1 MPVRANREA
10 FDLLKDRSFPGYL
23 PERVVRMPVAVAK
36 DLPASPLYLDSVSI
50 RTYLGDEEIYETVSQ
65 TLREMNSTS
74 VVKGPKAGFDLDI
87 DGDHPHM
94 GSVCGGVLSRSA
106 AGIKWFTGVDKNP
119 SRNLPRVPA
128 TILVCDAE
136 TGMLEGGLN
145 GTQRTAER
153 TAAMAVPAA
162 SACCRRPKKKAAVVG
177 AGAIGSAL
185 VRFLAATQQVEHI
198 AVASLRES
206 SARQVC
212 DTVATALRRD
222 LTLTATADLSR
233 AVRDA
238 DVVFTSTGV
247 SRDTDVVRA
256 EWLKNDA
263 VVCTLGTRREVDL
276 KLLSDAWIVIHDADG
291 IRPRRNDFREG
302 GAGWNRIVGGIGSVM
317 SGRLPLP
324 PEDKKIN
331 LVLIGTGVLDL
342 ALGARAIVNAR
353 RKGLGI
359 QLERQ

>member
-1 MPVRANREA
+1 MAVFRGCENACASEREA
-10 FDLLKDRSFPGYL
+10 FDLLKDRSIPGYL

-36 DLPASPLYLDSVSI
+36 DLSASPLYLDSVSI
-50 RTYLGDEEIYETVSQ
+50 RACLANEEIYETVSQ
-65 TLREMNSTS
+65 MLREMNSTS
-74 VVKGPKAGFDLDI
+74 VVKGPKAGSGLDMN
-87 DGDHPHM
+87 GDHLHM
-94 GSVCGGVLSRSA
+94 GSVCGGVLSSSA
-106 AGIKWFTGVDKNP
+106 AG
-119 SRNLPRVPA
+119 VPA

-145 GTQRTAER
+145 GTQLTSER
-153 TAAMAVPAA
+153 TPAMAVPAA

-185 VRFLAATQQVEHI
+185 VKFLAATQQVEHI

-206 SARQVC
+206 NARQVC

-247 SRDTDVVRA
+247 SRDTDVVRT
-256 EWLKNDA
+256 EWLKSDA
-263 VVCTLGTRREVDL
+263 VVCKLGTRREVDL
-276 KLLSDAWIVIHDADG
+276 KLLSDAWIVIDDADG
-291 IRPRRNDFREG
+291 IRLRRSDFREG
-302 GAGWNRIVGGIGSVM
+302 GAGWNRIVGDIGSVM

-324 PEDKKIN
+324 SGDKKIN
-331 LVLIGTGVLDL
+331 VVLIGMGVLDV
-342 ALGARAIVNAR
+342 ALGARGIVNAR